1 MHLTADEKT
10 AGRLTDAHLEVAL
23 RTLRDVGYVVIEDVY
38 DAEFINELRTAYDE
52 LLDEYIKSRGGMEGI
67 NKAKKGFGLNHIAMF
82 LPFLPP
88 FADGQVVANPIAV
101 QVMSAVLGDNLS
113 CSFYNSN
120 TAYPGSGYQ
129 QIHRDTGLIFGTEL
143 QVPTPPTHLVFNIPL
158 TNFTEENGSTEVWP
172 GTHLIV
178 DRASADGKMSTLEE
192 RAKDLASQRTNIP
205 TGSIVVRDM
214 RMWHRGVPNN
224 SQEVRTMLAI
234 VYERGWLR
242 AGKPVEIPRET
253 WKAWPEEAR
262 EIFRHNRVVETVENV
277 GVPQS

>member
-1 MHLTADEKT
+1 MHLTAAEKT
-10 AGRLTDAHLEVAL
+10 DGRLTDANLAQAL

-38 DAEFINELRTAYDE
+38 DATFVDELRAAYDE
-52 LLDEYIKSRGGMEGI
+52 LLDQFLEVRGGIEGI
-67 NKAKKGFGLNHIAMF
+67 NKAKKNGFGLNHIAMF
-82 LPFLPP
+82 LPFVAP
-88 FADGQVVANPIAV
+88 FADAQVVANPIAV
-101 QVMSAVLGDNLS
+101 QIMAAVLGEDLA

-143 QVPTPPTHLVFNIPL
+143 QVPTPPTHIVFNIPL

-178 DRASADGKMSTLEE
+178 DKAAGDGKALEE
-192 RAKDLASQRTNIP
+192 RARDLASQRTNIP
-205 TGSIVVRDM
+205 TGSIVIRDM

-242 AGKPVEIPRET
+242 TIRPVEIPRET
-253 WKAWPEEAR
+253 WKAWPEVAR
-262 EIFRHNRVVETVENV
+262 EIFRNNRIVESVEKV
-277 GVPQS
+277 GVPQH